1 MKKRTRGNGTGTAFK
16 RGKTWTAQY
25 TKYMFRDENGRL
37 VRRYATKG
45 GFSTKRD
52 ALEYI
57 ATLKAGENRRVTT
70 FLELYQTW

>member
-52 ALEYI
+52 ADL
-57 ATLKAGENRRVTT
+57 A
-70 FLELYQTW
+70 